1 MSLGIGMT
9 TPELDA
15 RRRRALYR
23 ATHRGT
29 KEMDWFLGRYALAQL
44 ADMPDTG
51 LVHFERLLAM
61 PDPDLH
67 DWITGAQ
74 SLGASDFAGLIGDI
88 RTFHGLGDR

>member
-1 MSLGIGMT
+1 MST
-9 TPELDA
+9 HELDA

-29 KEMDWFLGRYALAQL
+29 KEMDWFLGRYAVAQL
-44 ADMPDTG
+44 PDMSDAA
-51 LVHFERLLAM
+51 LALFEQLLAM

-67 DWITGAQ
+67 DWITAAR